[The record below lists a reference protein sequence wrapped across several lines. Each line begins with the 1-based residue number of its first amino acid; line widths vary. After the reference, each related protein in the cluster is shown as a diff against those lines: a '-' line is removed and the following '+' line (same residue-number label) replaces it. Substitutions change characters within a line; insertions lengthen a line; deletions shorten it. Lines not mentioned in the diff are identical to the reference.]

1 MIAYKDETI
10 ALSSKIGASPSG
22 IIEYVAD
29 LNSADPVAEYKKVKG
44 EFDRLFGEIFTT
56 AVIDEAIRDTLYSE
70 LSLSSDR
77 VRVILTKAELI
88 DRIFLTAEDMKP
100 QENLNMY
107 SEELNFEGR
116 SLYTIVKMIYQDIY
130 D

>member
-29 LNSADPVAEYKKVKG
+29 LDSADPVAEYKKVKG

-56 AVIDEAIRDTLYSE
+56 AVVDEAIRDTLYSE

-77 VRVILTKAELI
+77 VRVILSKAELI

-116 SLYTIVKMIYQDIY
+116 SLYMIVKMIYQDIY

>member
-29 LNSADPVAEYKKVKG
+29 LNSADPVSEYKKVKG
-44 EFDRLFGEIFTT
+44 EFDRLFTEIFTT

-70 LSLSSDR
+70 LSLSADR

-116 SLYTIVKMIYQDIY
+116 SLYMIVKMIYQDIY